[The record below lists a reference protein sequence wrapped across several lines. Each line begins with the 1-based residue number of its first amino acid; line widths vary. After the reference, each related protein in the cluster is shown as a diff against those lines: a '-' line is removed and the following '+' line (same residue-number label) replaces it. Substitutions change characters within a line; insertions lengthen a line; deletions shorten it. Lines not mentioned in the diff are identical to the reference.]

1 MYIYRFRVYIVV
13 IDIMQFVHL
22 VPVLHTGLART

>member
-13 IDIMQFVHL
+13 IDIMQIVHL